1 MRRVLVDTGPIVAIL
16 SRRDQYH
23 QKCVE
28 ALREMPGPLFTCWPV
43 ITEAAWL
50 LRRDSKAIQQLLNSI
65 DTGLFEMLALTTADA
80 KPISSI
86 MRKYRDIRIQLADAA
101 LIHLAGR
108 DGVDTIFTLDQRDFS
123 VYRLP
128 RGKAFR
134 MLPSRLRSALKGAA
148 FSRAV
153 CRLGEITAR
162 LESLP

>member
-1 MRRVLVDTGPIVAIL
+1 MRRVLADIGPLVAIL

-23 QKCVE
+23 RACVE

-50 LRRDSKAIQQLLNSI
+50 LRRDPTAVAQLLHSL
-65 DTGLFEMLALTTADA
+65 DTGFLELLPLTTADA
-80 KPISSI
+80 KPIAAI
-86 MRKYRDIRIQLADAA
+86 LKKYRDIRIQLADAA
-101 LIHLAGR
+101 LVHLAAR

-134 MLPSRLRSALKGAA
+134 IVPT
-148 FSRAV
+148 RA
-153 CRLGEITAR
+153 
-162 LESLP
+162 